1 MLYFTKKVLERGII
15 MATQTKAELR
25 NQVMYSIY
33 VRNYSEAGTFKAVE
47 QDLDRIQKLGVDIIW
62 FMPIHP
68 VGEKAKKG
76 QLGSPYAIKNY
87 REINPEFGNMEDFK
101 SVVNAIHE
109 KGMKCIIDVVYNH
122 TSPDS
127 WLVENHP
134 EFFYKKPDG
143 TMGNRVG
150 DWTDIVDL
158 DYNNKELWDYQ
169 IETLKMWAAI
179 VDGFRCDVAP
189 LIPMEFWM
197 KARKEVAEV
206 NPDCIWLSESIEPEF
221 ITYLRSQNMVAHSD
235 GEVYQAFDICYDY
248 DIYKNFR
255 DYIEGK
261 CPLSTY
267 AESVNRQEYIFPA
280 NYVKL
285 RYLENHDQDR
295 AKSFINSKE
304 AMLNWIV
311 FTYFQKG
318 MTLLYCGQEVEN
330 EKRPDLFNKDTIN
343 WNTGNDLSDIMGK
356 LYRFKKNPIL
366 TNSMYTLKAYD
377 DKDILVGMH
386 TSGDKKLVGVFCF
399 KEGKAEVEVN
409 LTDGIY
415 SNLLTKEQVVVTD
428 GKVYCDGKPIIIE
441 A

>member
-1 MLYFTKKVLERGII
+1 

-197 KARKEVAEV
+197 KARKEIAEV

-295 AKSFINSKE
+295 AKSFIDSKE

-356 LYRFKKNPIL
+356 LYHFKKNPIL

>member
-1 MLYFTKKVLERGII
+1 

-197 KARKEVAEV
+197 KARKEVAGV

>member
-197 KARKEVAEV
+197 KARKEIAEV

>member
-1 MLYFTKKVLERGII
+1 
-15 MATQTKAELR
+15 
-25 NQVMYSIY
+25 MYSIY

>member
-1 MLYFTKKVLERGII
+1 

-197 KARKEVAEV
+197 KARKEIAEV

-304 AMLNWIV
+304 AMLNWIA

>member
-1 MLYFTKKVLERGII
+1 
-15 MATQTKAELR
+15 MATQTKAELK
-25 NQVMYSIY
+25 NQVMYSVY

-87 REINPEFGNMEDFK
+87 REINPEFGDMEDFK

-109 KGMKCIIDVVYNH
+109 KGMKCMIDVVYNH

-158 DYNNKELWDYQ
+158 DYNNKELWAYQ
-169 IETLKMWAAI
+169 IETLKMWASI

-189 LIPMEFWM
+189 LIPIEFWM
-197 KARKEVAEV
+197 QARKEVSKV

-235 GEVYQAFDICYDY
+235 GEVYQAFDMCYDY

-255 DYIEGK
+255 NYIEGK

-295 AKSFINSKE
+295 AKSFIDSQE
-304 AMLNWIV
+304 SLLNWTV

-318 MTLLYCGQEVEN
+318 MTLLYCGQEVEDD
-330 EKRPDLFNKDTIN
+330 KRPDLFNKDTVN
-343 WNTGNDLSDIMGK
+343 WNTGNDLSDIMSK
-356 LYRFKKNPIL
+356 LYCFKKNPIL
-366 TNSMYTLKAYD
+366 TNSMYSLKAYD
-377 DKDILVGMH
+377 EEDILVGMH
-386 TSGDKKLVGVFCF
+386 TSGDKKLVGVFSF
-399 KEGKAEVEVN
+399 KEGKAEVEVD
-409 LTDGIY
+409 LKDGIY

>member
-197 KARKEVAEV
+197 KARKEIAEV

-356 LYRFKKNPIL
+356 LYHFKKNPIL